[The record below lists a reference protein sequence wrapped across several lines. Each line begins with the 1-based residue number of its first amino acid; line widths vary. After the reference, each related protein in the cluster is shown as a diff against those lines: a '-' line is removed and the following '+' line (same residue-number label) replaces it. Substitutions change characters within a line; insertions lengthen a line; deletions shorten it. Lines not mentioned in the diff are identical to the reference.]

1 MKRLLSQLLAVG
13 LSVASYLGGFAV
25 MASPDC
31 EGEMTGM
38 KGEVK
43 VLSPEVTGVKVDIHY
58 GGNTGEAQ
66 APPGDDRERAG
77 KGPVGT
83 SYEGRAVNCRPI
95 EGSTMLDCS
104 GSGQ

>member
-1 MKRLLSQLLAVG
+1 MKRRVLSQLLAAG
-13 LSVASYLGGFAV
+13 LSVASYIGGVAV
-25 MASPDC
+25 MFSPDC

-83 SYEGRAVNCRPI
+83 NYEGYEAVCRPN
-95 EGSTMLDCS
+95 GDGTCTW
-104 GSGQ
+104 GAK